1 MATEAYRGMSEVT
14 RARALRIA
22 GSLVILL
29 GIAALIH
36 PRVDM
41 PAKRTEVQ
49 VLGQKLLVETR
60 RIVSVP
66 PILSGLLIV
75 AGVGLMILG
84 PRAGAPRK

>member
-1 MATEAYRGMSEVT
+1 MKKTTIVFGAV
-14 RARALRIA
+14 L
-22 GSLVILL
+22 ILL

-60 RIVSVP
+60 RVVTIPS
-66 PILSGLLIV
+66 ILSGLLIV
-75 AGVGLMILG
+75 AGVGLIILG
-84 PRAGAPRK
+84 PRAATPRK